1 MAKINITLDVPNEL
15 LPDIATGST
24 QLMGLIKDTG
34 SKQIIK
40 HVNPSKVKVSGSKTD
55 GLLIG
60 IGVLSAVA
68 VGAFITNAI
77 LKRKKQKLETEI
89 AKHKIS
95 NHYNKVISTYL
106 SKAQN
111 GELEPSDI
119 ENLSVFIESLI
130 SDIKKRDVK
139 IDLSEKD
146 ISILKEIL
154 YRYTLKICDIK
165 NVEKD
170 NLLTTLSIENNS
182 QKDLEI
188 ISNCLKT
195 QQKLFCEA

>member
-1 MAKINITLDVPNEL
+1 MAKINITLDVPNDL
-15 LPDIATGST
+15 LPDIASGST

-34 SKQIIK
+34 SKQIVK
-40 HVNPSKVKVSGSKTD
+40 HLDPAKVKVSKPKTD

-68 VGAFITNAI
+68 IGAFIANAV
-77 LKRKKQKLETEI
+77 LKRKQAKLENEI
-89 AKHKIS
+89 AKQKIS

-111 GELEPSDI
+111 GELELNDI
-119 ENLSVFIESLI
+119 ENLSIFIDSLI
-130 SDIKKRDVK
+130 NDIKKRDVK
-139 IDLSEKD
+139 INLSEKD
-146 ISILKEIL
+146 ISILKELL
-154 YRYTLKICDIK
+154 YKYTLKIYDANNIEH
-165 NVEKD
+165 N
-170 NLLTTLSIENNS
+170 NLLTTSNIENNS

-188 ISNCLKT
+188 ISNCLKA